1 MYPSSMVFTQMRLMP
16 GLFTI
21 CSGRVFAF
29 GKALHKLDLGSV
41 KCFSANVISRSF
53 FPHMCSPF
61 C

>member
-41 KCFSANVISRSF
+41 RCFSANVIS
-53 FPHMCSPF
+53 
-61 C
+61 